1 MFTRVYFGF
10 RLILDHS
17 ATCLIVC
24 TLVSGICFY
33 LTITRYSRVSNYL
46 MFYSLFPPMN
56 QEHVIQQSSIEHNN
70 TVIKRGIDNI

>member
-1 MFTRVYFGF
+1 
-10 RLILDHS
+10 
-17 ATCLIVC
+17 
-24 TLVSGICFY
+24 
-33 LTITRYSRVSNYL
+33 